1 MYIWDRSRRLTLF
14 SVLLVVTF
22 WSIEPCL
29 ADDGAYQHSW
39 INVDGVDAHYIEA
52 GEGTPFVLVHGGLAW
67 SSGEANYAEVIAS
80 LSKYFHVIAPDII
93 GFGRTAPRGSQDYSG
108 QAQAEFLIRF
118 IESLGVGSVFLT
130 GNSHG
135 GFLTQYV
142 AHDRPDL
149 VRRLIITNSLNGTY
163 TIPQQPEGANYIY
176 APGGHQYQSQ
186 SLEEIRTMLINY
198 YQHRDL
204 VTEERVK
211 LVYDNYQRN
220 YEYADRR
227 GKAVSFSVEASN
239 KNLSYKGKHIS
250 EWASELTMP
259 VLLMWSEP
267 GSKIEWGLSHFF
279 KVPGT
284 EMHLLPWSGHHLF
297 TDQSERW
304 ARVVTDWLMSEPAR
318 SPSAQ

>member
-29 ADDGAYQHSW
+29 ADDVAYQHSW

-93 GFGRTAPRGSQDYSG
+93 GFGRTAPRGPQDYSG

-149 VRRLIITNSLNGTY
+149 VRRLVITNSLNGTY
-163 TIPQQPEGANYIY
+163 PIPQQPEGANYIY
-176 APGGHQYQSQ
+176 APGGHQYQPQ
-186 SLEEIRTMLINY
+186 SLEELQAMLINY
-198 YQHRDL
+198 YQHSDL
-204 VTEERVK
+204 VTEERIK

-227 GKAVSFSVEASN
+227 GKVVSFSVESSN
-239 KNLSYKGKHIS
+239 ENLSYKGKHIS

-279 KVPGT
+279 TVPGA

-318 SPSAQ
+318 PPSVQ

>member
-1 MYIWDRSRRLTLF
+1 MYIWYRSRRLTLF
-14 SVLLVVTF
+14 SVLLVVIF

-29 ADDGAYQHSW
+29 ANDVAYQHSW

-93 GFGRTAPRGSQDYSG
+93 GFGRTAPRGPQDYSG

-149 VRRLIITNSLNGTY
+149 VRRLVITNSLNGTY
-163 TIPQQPEGANYIY
+163 PIPQQPEGANYIY
-176 APGGHQYQSQ
+176 APGGHQYQPR
-186 SLEEIRTMLINY
+186 SLEEIQVMLTNY
-198 YQHRDL
+198 YQHSDL
-204 VTEERVK
+204 VTEERIK

-227 GKAVSFSVEASN
+227 GKAVSFSVESSN

-259 VLLMWSEP
+259 ILLMWSEP

-279 KVPGT
+279 TVPGA

-318 SPSAQ
+318 PPSVQ

>member
-29 ADDGAYQHSW
+29 ADDVVYRHSW

-67 SSGEANYAEVIAS
+67 SSGETNYAEVITS

-93 GFGRTAPRGSQDYSG
+93 GFGRTAPRGPQDYSG

-149 VRRLIITNSLNGTY
+149 VRRLIITNSLNGTHP
-163 TIPQQPEGANYIY
+163 IPQQPEGANYIY
-176 APGGHQYQSQ
+176 APGGHQYQPQ
-186 SLEEIRTMLINY
+186 SLKEIQAMLINY
-198 YQHRDL
+198 YQNSDL
-204 VTEERVK
+204 VTEERIK

-227 GKAVSFSVEASN
+227 GKAVSSSVESSN

-279 KVPGT
+279 KVPGA

-304 ARVVTDWLMSEPAR
+304 ARVVTDWLMSESAR
-318 SPSAQ
+318 PPSTQ